1 MHKVLASI
9 FLIFIS
15 SIAFANVSSGVDIHV
30 VKSKPGEWKLSYK
43 TEYTVKRLG
52 FMRNPDQSRIERW
65 QPISDEFTISYIDG
79 EEYILRRD
87 GKNFSEVQ
95 LTLTPTYK
103 NLSKDYAPFSPFSDG
118 GMLFYS
124 GRFFACMDSCGEETN
139 SWNIS
144 LTIPDDEHIIVNGK
158 VHTSFVRWQD
168 NDSGKNIYVG
178 KQKPIVTGSVITVID
193 SGLPKEIK
201 LSLNNDIPK
210 LMTYFEQRLGKLDG
224 DKPTLF
230 ASYAKV
236 DGTSSQGGT
245 LPNQIF
251 MHWNSNNLESKVS
264 DEKFIKQT
272 IWFFAHEVAH
282 LYQRSSSGQLYAESN
297 QSWMHE
303 GNADYL
309 ASLALLDLYPES
321 QQYIDTKI
329 DRFRSQCI
337 KGLERFP
344 LIEAA
349 EKGEFGLYYTCGL
362 FIHSAIDSVVKSKSN
377 SMRDVY
383 FVWNEFRNRVE
394 KGAEIGDKTFLSVV
408 EEYASKE
415 LSELINKFVEQKL
428 KCPAKALD
436 KLAQSL

>member
-1 MHKVLASI
+1 MQKVLA
-9 FLIFIS
+9 FILLS
-15 SIAFANVSSGVDIHV
+15 FICSIASADVSSGVDIDV
-30 VKSKPGEWKLSYK
+30 VKSKIGEWSLSYK
-43 TEYTVKRLG
+43 AEDTVKKLG

-65 QPISDEFTISYIDG
+65 RPVSDEFVISYIEG
-79 EEYILRRD
+79 EEYILRKD
-87 GKNFSEVQ
+87 GKGFSQVQ

-103 NLSKDYAPFSPFSDG
+103 NLSKDYGPFSPFSDG
-118 GMLFYS
+118 GMLIYS
-124 GRFFACMDSCGEETN
+124 GRLFACMDSCSEEIN

-144 LTIPDDEHIIVNGK
+144 LTVPDDEHIIVNDT
-158 VHTSFVRWQD
+158 VHSSFAKWQD

-178 KQKPIVTGSVITVID
+178 KQKPIVTDSVIAVID
-193 SGLPKEIK
+193 SGLPRRIK
-201 LSLNNDIPK
+201 VSLNNDIPK
-210 LMTYFEQRLGKLDG
+210 LMTYFEQRLGKLVG
-224 DKPTLF
+224 IKPTLF
-230 ASYAKV
+230 ASYANIN
-236 DGTSSQGGT
+236 GTSSQGGT

-251 MHWNSNNLESKVS
+251 MHWNSNDLEAKVR

-272 IWFFAHEVAH
+272 SWFFAHEVAH

-321 QQYIDTKI
+321 KQYVDAKI
-329 DRFRSQCI
+329 KRFRGYCI

-362 FIHSAIDSVVKSKSN
+362 LIHRAIDRVAKSN
-377 SMRDVY
+377 SDSKQDIY
-383 FVWNEFRNRVE
+383 SVWNEFRNRVE

-408 EEYASKE
+408 DEYASKE
-415 LSELINKFVEQKL
+415 LSELVKQLVEQKL
-428 KCPAKALD
+428 KSPANALD
-436 KLAQSL
+436 KLAHSL